1 MRKQLLLSVFFLLLL
16 LSGSLPVRPA
26 SASVAPFAPGQAAE
40 PGSPVV
46 LCLPGIYLVTPG
58 ECAPAG
64 PSGYLTEMAAKGMTF
79 PLTPL
84 PASSPDPA
92 LRDVNVRYG
101 EVKTQNA
108 PIYGSLQDATLK
120 KRKNAVSTISGE
132 FVYVSYTDMQEVGN
146 GRYYMIGPNQW
157 MTAADVSRIGVL
169 PGFQG
174 LVFSRTPQNS
184 FGWIL
189 NYFSPGP
196 VQPKR
201 TPGYETDDYTG
212 KELNLHDV
220 VQIYDEQMVGDERWY
235 LIGPDEWVSQRIV
248 ARVIPNTTPPEGV
261 TGDRWIEVN
270 LEEQTLSVYDHRQLV
285 FATIIASGAEGFWTR
300 PGSFQIREKFESTA
314 MSGASKADRSDQ
326 YYLEDVPWTMYFD
339 DARALHGAYWRAK
352 LGFPQ
357 SHGCVN
363 MTVGDS
369 HWLFNWAQVGDWVYV
384 WDPSGKTPTDPS
396 LYTSG
401 GY

>member
-1 MRKQLLLSVFFLLLL
+1 MRKQLLVFTLFLLLIT
-16 LSGSLPVRPA
+16 GSLQALPA
-26 SASVAPFAPGQAAE
+26 SASALPSAAAQTAE
-40 PGSPVV
+40 PDSPVV
-46 LCLPGIYLVTPG
+46 LCLPGVYLGNPG
-58 ECAPAG
+58 DCAPLG
-64 PSGYLTEMAAKGMTF
+64 PSGYLTAMAAKGMTF

-84 PASSPDPA
+84 PASLPDPA
-92 LRDVNVRYG
+92 LREVSVRYG

-108 PIYGSLQDATLK
+108 PIYGSLEDAIQK
-120 KRKNAVSTISGE
+120 KRKSAVATISGE

-146 GRYYMIGPNQW
+146 GRYYMIAPNQW
-157 MTAADVSRIGVL
+157 MTAADISRLGVL
-169 PGFQG
+169 PSFQG
-174 LVFSRTPQNS
+174 LAFSRTPQAS

-196 VQPKR
+196 VEPKR
-201 TPGYETDDYTG
+201 TPGYQGQDYTG
-212 KELNLHDV
+212 RVLNLHEV
-220 VQIYDEQMVGDERWY
+220 VQIYDTQIVDEEKWY

-248 ARVIPNTTPPEGV
+248 ARVTPSTTPPEGV

-270 LEEQTLSVYDHRQLV
+270 LEQQTLAVYDQRRLV
-285 FATIIASGAEGFWTR
+285 FATIIATGAEGFWTR
-300 PGSFQIREKFESTA
+300 PGAFQIREKFEATP
-314 MSGASKADRSDQ
+314 MTGASEADRSDQ
-326 YYLEDVPWTMYFD
+326 YYLEDVPWTMYYD

-363 MTVGDS
+363 MTVGDA
-369 HWLFNWAQVGDWVYV
+369 HWIFNWASVGDWVYV

-396 LYTSG
+396 LYKSG